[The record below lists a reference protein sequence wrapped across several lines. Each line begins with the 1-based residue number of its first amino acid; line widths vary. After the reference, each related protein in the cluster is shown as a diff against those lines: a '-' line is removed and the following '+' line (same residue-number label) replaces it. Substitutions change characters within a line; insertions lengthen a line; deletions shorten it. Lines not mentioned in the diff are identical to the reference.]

1 MEEEVEE
8 EVEEEEEAVVVVED
22 EEEEEEEEEAD
33 EGEDEGED
41 EDEDE
46 DDARKEVRRSGC
58 SVPLTPRV
66 RLFLEP
72 SAPSRCARQLSCRRA
87 KANLSPKDERNPGIE
102 LTRACSA
109 MAPLAN
115 CSGLSHCSP
124 QYTSQC
130 ALCVSHSPSA
140 RNAAETDPR

>member
-1 MEEEVEE
+1 MK
-8 EVEEEEEAVVVVED
+8 
-22 EEEEEEEEEAD
+22 EEEEEEEDKEG
-33 EGEDEGED
+33 EGEDEGEG
-41 EDEDE
+41 EEE
-46 DDARKEVRRSGC
+46 GEEDARKEARRSGC
-58 SVPLTPRV
+58 SVPFTVPFTPRV

-130 ALCVSHSPSA
+130 GLCVSHRPSA

>member
-8 EVEEEEEAVVVVED
+8 EEEEEAVVVVVEE

-33 EGEDEGED
+33 EGEDEG
-41 EDEDE
+41 E